1 VVRLLL
7 PLKMRKTIDDQIY
20 GENTSSSTSPQRES
34 NERYI
39 TQRESLSS
47 GLKNEQEGGVATA
60 RVRQLDRLIADIESE
75 LGAAN
80 H

>member
-1 VVRLLL
+1 MRLLL

-47 GLKNEQEGGVATA
+47 GLKNEQEGGGCCGA
-60 RVRQLDRLIADIESE
+60 QLDRLIADIESE